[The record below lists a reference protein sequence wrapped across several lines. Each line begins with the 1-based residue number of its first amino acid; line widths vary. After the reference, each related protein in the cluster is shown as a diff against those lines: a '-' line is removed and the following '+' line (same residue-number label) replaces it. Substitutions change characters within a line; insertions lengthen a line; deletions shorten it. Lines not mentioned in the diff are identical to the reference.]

1 MFKENSKAIYLQ
13 IVDRICDEI
22 LAGSFAPGD
31 RLPSVRE
38 YAATVQVNPNTMM
51 RAYDYLSSKEIIYN
65 KRGIGYFLAEK
76 APEIVTIIRRDELLN
91 DRMNEIFHQLKLL
104 GISPEEL
111 KSKYEAYLGK
121 ASDSD
126 NQSLFGQK

>member
-22 LAGSFAPGD
+22 LSGSLCAGQ

-51 RAYDYLSSKEIIYN
+51 RAYDHLSSQNIIYN
-65 KRGIGYFLAEK
+65 KRGIGYFLSDDARD
-76 APEIVTIIRRDELLN
+76 IVLRTRRDEFLG
-91 DRMNEIFHQLKLL
+91 NEINEFFRQLELL
-104 GISPEEL
+104 GVSPDVL
-111 KSKYEAYLGK
+111 KSQYESYL
-121 ASDSD
+121 SQ
-126 NQSLFGQK
+126 NPN